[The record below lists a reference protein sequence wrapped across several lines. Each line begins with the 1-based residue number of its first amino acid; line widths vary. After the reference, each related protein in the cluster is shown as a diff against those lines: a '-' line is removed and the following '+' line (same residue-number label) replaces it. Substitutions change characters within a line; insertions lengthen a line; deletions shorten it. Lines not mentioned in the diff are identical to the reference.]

1 MIIQKYNSKKTKNTK
16 NKNKNINSVDL
27 LNKKDKINR

>member
-1 MIIQKYNSKKTKNTK
+1 MLIQKYNSKNTK
-16 NKNKNINSVDL
+16 NKNKTINSVDF

>member
-1 MIIQKYNSKKTKNTK
+1 MLIQKYNSKNTKNK
-16 NKNKNINSVDL
+16 NKNKNINSVDF